1 MIPLRDRLPSR
12 TTPWVNYGLIAA
24 NVLAFLWQLA
34 SADVGN
40 TALAYD
46 WGFVPERFLK
56 DPVAQVMTVWTAMF
70 LHGSWLHIAGNM
82 LFLWVFGDNVEDAL
96 GHGRYLLFYLAGGFL
111 AAMAQCLAEP
121 SAAVPMMGASGAIA
135 AVLAG
140 YVTLYPKARILVL
153 FPVFVVFLFFE
164 FPAWLVMLEWIVLNV
179 VQALVSVG
187 DRAGAGVAWFAHVGG
202 FLAGLFLIR
211 LGMVGRERI
220 AYEKWRGFYTREQPS
235 RSLRVRYRRPPGSF
249 R

>member
-1 MIPLRDRLPSR
+1 M
-12 TTPWVNYGLIAA
+12 
-24 NVLAFLWQLA
+24 
-34 SADVGN
+34 GN

-121 SAAVPMMGASGAIA
+121 SAAVPMVGASGAIA

-164 FPAWLVMLEWIVLNV
+164 FLTKNGEASTLESNRPDPFAFAIDGLPDRFDDHRLVDS
-179 VQALVSVG
+179 AS
-187 DRAGAGVAWFAHVGG
+187 
-202 FLAGLFLIR
+202 
-211 LGMVGRERI
+211 
-220 AYEKWRGFYTREQPS
+220 KRGT
-235 RSLRVRYRRPPGSF
+235 L
-249 R
+249 